1 MTLAKIVVTGKVAKN
16 PEKRF
21 SQNNLAVL
29 SLIVD
34 IYPEDETFVRV
45 TAIGA
50 LAERIAETVKMG
62 DSVIVDGRLQME
74 TVKTSSGRDK
84 KVASINASNIEKIS
98 GVQGNNKT
106 AEGGSFKPQAQ
117 SNQGSV
123 VQFSTEE
130 IAEDL
135 IDPDEIPF

>member
-1 MTLAKIVVTGKVAKN
+1 MTLAKIVVTGKVVKN

-21 SQNNLAVL
+21 TQNNLAIT

-34 IYPEDETFVRV
+34 VNPQDETLLRV

-50 LAERIAETVKMG
+50 LADRVAETVSMN
-62 DSVIVDGRLQME
+62 DTVIVDGRLQME
-74 TVKTSSGRDK
+74 TVKTTNGKER
-84 KVASINASNIEKIS
+84 KVATVNASTIEKIS
-98 GVQGNNKT
+98 AG
-106 AEGGSFKPQAQ
+106 AAASPSAQ
-117 SNQGSV
+117 TSKENV

>member
-1 MTLAKIVVTGKVAKN
+1 MTLAKIVVTGKVTKN

-21 SQNNLAVL
+21 TQNNLAIT
-29 SLIVD
+29 SLIAD
-34 IYPEDETFVRV
+34 IYPQDETLVRV

-50 LAERIAETVKMG
+50 LADRVAETVSAN
-62 DSVIVDGRLQME
+62 DTVIIDGRLQME
-74 TVKTSSGRDK
+74 TVKTSNGKER
-84 KVASINASNIEKIS
+84 KVATINASNIEKI
-98 GVQGNNKT
+98 
-106 AEGGSFKPQAQ
+106 GGDTVSSAPSTSAKDREA
-117 SNQGSV
+117 V

>member
-1 MTLAKIVVTGKVAKN
+1 MTLAKIVVTGKVTKN

-21 SQNNLAVL
+21 TQNNLAVT

-34 IYPEDETFVRV
+34 INPQDETLVRV
-45 TAIGA
+45 TAIGNVA
-50 LAERIAETVKMG
+50 DRIAETVSMN
-62 DSVIVDGRLQME
+62 DTVIVDGRLQME
-74 TVKTSSGRDK
+74 NVKTTNGKER
-84 KVASINASNIEKIS
+84 KVATINASNVEKI
-98 GVQGNNKT
+98 
-106 AEGGSFKPQAQ
+106 GGSNQNFAPSGNTNAQ
-117 SNQGSV
+117 NKSDSV

>member
-1 MTLAKIVVTGKVAKN
+1 MTLAKIVVTGKVTKN

-21 SQNNLAVL
+21 TQNNLAIT

-34 IYPEDETFVRV
+34 INPQEETLVRV
-45 TAIGA
+45 SAIGT
-50 LAERIAETVKMG
+50 IADRVADTVKMN
-62 DSVIVDGRLQME
+62 DTVIVDGRLQME
-74 TVKTSSGRDK
+74 TVKTTSGKER
-84 KVASINASNIEKIS
+84 KVATINASNVEKIS
-98 GVQGNNKT
+98 ADSSSASTPVIKK
-106 AEGGSFKPQAQ
+106 EEP
-117 SNQGSV
+117 V

>member
-1 MTLAKIVVTGKVAKN
+1 MTLAKIVVTGKVTKN

-21 SQNNLAVL
+21 TQNNLAVT

-34 IYPEDETFVRV
+34 INPQDETLVRV
-45 TAIGA
+45 TAIGNI
-50 LAERIAETVKMG
+50 AERIAETVSID

-74 TVKTSSGRDK
+74 TVKTTSGKER
-84 KVASINASNIEKIS
+84 KVATINASAVEKIGGAQIQS
-98 GVQGNNKT
+98 APAQNKT
-106 AEGGSFKPQAQ
+106 D
-117 SNQGSV
+117 SV

>member
-1 MTLAKIVVTGKVAKN
+1 MTLEKIVVTGKVVKN

-21 SQNNLAVL
+21 TQNNLAIT

-34 IYPEDETFVRV
+34 INPQEETLVRV
-45 TAIGA
+45 SAIGA
-50 LAERIAETVKMG
+50 IADRVADTVKMN

-74 TVKTSSGRDK
+74 TVKTTNGKER
-84 KVASINASNIEKIS
+84 KVATINASNIEKIS
-98 GVQGNNKT
+98 GD
-106 AEGGSFKPQAQ
+106 SSSSQAAVKKEEP
-117 SNQGSV
+117 V

>member
-1 MTLAKIVVTGKVAKN
+1 MTLAKIVVTGKVTKK

-21 SQNNLAVL
+21 TQNNLAIT

-34 IYPEDETFVRV
+34 IYPQDETLIRA

-50 LAERIAETVKMG
+50 LADRTADTVSIG
-62 DSVIVDGRLQME
+62 DTVIIDGRLQME
-74 TVKTSSGRDK
+74 TVKTTNGKER
-84 KVASINASNIEKIS
+84 KVATINASAIEKIS
-98 GVQGNNKT
+98 GMPSAGSAPVQSSRDE
-106 AEGGSFKPQAQ
+106 A
-117 SNQGSV
+117 V